1 MHNPAPLDD
10 AVDQAAF
17 RQAMSLFA
25 TGVCVVSVQD
35 ADGAPHGF
43 TANSLVSVSLEPLLV
58 CWSLQN
64 SSSQFDLFAGAEEF
78 SISILGEEQA
88 HLATRYA
95 ARGNA
100 LRDPADFDLTPR
112 GLPVIGGAIAQV
124 ECRRWS
130 TYPAGDHTMIFG
142 EVLGLDSHPDKAP
155 LGYFRGGFRKITD

>member
-1 MHNPAPLDD
+1 MHKPAPAND

-25 TGVCVVSVQD
+25 TGVCVVSVLD
-35 ADGAPHGF
+35 DDDTPHGF

-64 SSSQFDLFAGAEEF
+64 SSTQFDLFAGAEEF
-78 SISILGEEQA
+78 AISILGQGQEE
-88 HLATRYA
+88 LATRYA

-100 LRDPADFDLTPR
+100 LRDLADFGHTVR
-112 GLPVIGGAIAQV
+112 GLPVIEGAIATV
-124 ECRRWS
+124 ECRHWS

-142 EVLGLDSHPDKAP
+142 EVIGLASHPEEAP
-155 LGYFRGGFRKITD
+155 LGYFRGGFRKIAD